1 MDVGARLKVVRGR
14 FALSQ
19 RELAKRA
26 GMTNATVSL
35 IEQNR
40 VSPSISSLKKLLE
53 GFPMSLAEFFT
64 FEQEMAVPSYIFPA
78 STQPNLGNASVQMH
92 LVGSGVTE
100 RKIGLLREQ
109 YQPGADTGSEMLQH
123 EGQECGVLVSG
134 HMELTIDGQVHLLQ
148 AGDGYYF
155 PSNLPHRFRN
165 IGAGAAEVISA
176 NTPSSF

>member
-1 MDVGARLKVVRGR
+1 MDVGARLKAVRGR

-26 GMTNATVSL
+26 GVTNATVSL

-53 GFPMSLAEFFT
+53 GFPISLAEFFT
-64 FEQEMAVPSYIFPA
+64 FEQEIAVPSYIFPA
-78 STQPNLGNASVQMH
+78 GVQPNLGNATVQMY
-92 LVGSGVTE
+92 LVGSGVVN
-100 RKIGLLREQ
+100 RQIGLLREQ

-134 HMELTIDGQVHLLQ
+134 SMELTIDGQVHLLQ

-155 PSNLPHRFRN
+155 PSCLPHRFRN
-165 IGAGAAEVISA
+165 IGTDTAKIISA
-176 NTPSSF
+176 NTPGSF